1 MYNVRENDWKLL
13 RKLVPKWQERYM
25 DKLNKEYIQILNKD
39 GNPSSIFWELEK
51 RINKDKQHIGVVID
65 MRRSKMIENILLMLK
80 EKVIFIEELEDFS
93 NELKEEINYYLKMY
107 GRGTM

>member
-1 MYNVRENDWKLL
+1 MGIST
-13 RKLVPKWQERYM
+13 YM
-25 DKLNKEYIQILNKD
+25 ECSSTS
-39 GNPSSIFWELEK
+39 SSINISDIYK